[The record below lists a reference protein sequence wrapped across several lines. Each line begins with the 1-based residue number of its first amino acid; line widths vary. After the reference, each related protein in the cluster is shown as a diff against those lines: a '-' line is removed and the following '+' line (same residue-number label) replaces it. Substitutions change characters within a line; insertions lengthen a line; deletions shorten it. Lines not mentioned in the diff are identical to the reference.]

1 MGFRFLF
8 VRKQRNGQCP
18 NSGRHQKEVNPAERE
33 ALMAVLEFLVQHRTA
48 SQVAAELNARRR
60 RLMRAV

>member
-1 MGFRFLF
+1 
-8 VRKQRNGQCP
+8 
-18 NSGRHQKEVNPAERE
+18 
-33 ALMAVLEFLVQHRTA
+33 MAVLEFLVQDRTA